1 MASYRHVVRSP
12 CIASVLYFRMPG
24 RSTSTHRSVGGRASR
39 HGRASRPAARLR
51 TRSTF
56 LVCTA
61 SRMISSYT
69 AVRTI
74 MAHATDVARGIDF
87 RISTPRSPASLR
99 ANGSRKIASE
109 RSVSMA
115 RYTATHRAVSDTFSM
130 GMTECAHARG
140 RPHLFKCWRR
150 DWHRRDVSVYS
161 AVHMRQ
167 VVHRAML
174 PAVITLG
181 ACAREHP
188 SPTDAFATADSAV
201 LRAPP
206 SLHVL
211 ALSTYDG
218 SGQTVHPDYVAPQRP
233 WATPSH
239 FLAITPY
246 PGGDSRRENPSL
258 FTGSDGVN
266 WTSASGSPNPLVLPS
281 AGYLSDPDIL
291 YSPSD
296 NQLFLYYRQSADEDL
311 IFLIRSSDGHQWGPA
326 TQVVSGPALS
336 ILSPSVVRRSSSD
349 WLMWTINP
357 DSGCRGP
364 AAHAELRRSVDGVA
378 WTDPQVVDLN
388 GPGGLFAWHV
398 DVQWIH
404 SRNEY
409 WALFPAKTP

>member
-1 MASYRHVVRSP
+1 
-12 CIASVLYFRMPG
+12 
-24 RSTSTHRSVGGRASR
+24 
-39 HGRASRPAARLR
+39 
-51 TRSTF
+51 
-56 LVCTA
+56 
-61 SRMISSYT
+61 
-69 AVRTI
+69 
-74 MAHATDVARGIDF
+74 
-87 RISTPRSPASLR
+87 
-99 ANGSRKIASE
+99 
-109 RSVSMA
+109 
-115 RYTATHRAVSDTFSM
+115 
-130 GMTECAHARG
+130 
-140 RPHLFKCWRR
+140 
-150 DWHRRDVSVYS
+150 
-161 AVHMRQ
+161 MRQ

-409 WALFPAKTP
+409 WALFPAKTPGNCSTRELFFATSPDGLTWQTFPTPVLSAGVIPEFSDIVYRSTFSYDSGSDDITFWFSGASMVANGMFVWNTAVQRRSRADVFSSTRAPVARRMSPARPGVITNFSPP